1 MKKKIGL
8 KNIKK
13 FFRSSFIFL
22 LSFGFNI
29 KIFILAVCNY
39 PRYITELYKFKR
51 MGGIVNNNHK
61 SLTDYKEQAG
71 ISKGH
76 YFHQDLLVAKYI
88 YKNKPDK
95 HIDIGSRI
103 DGFVA
108 HVATFRSIEIIDIRP
123 LKKSE
128 HKNIKFIKKDLMFH
142 KSIDEKITDSISC
155 LHAIEHFGL
164 GRYGDKLDPN
174 GHIKGFNNIIKMLKK
189 NGKLYISF
197 PVGKRNEIHFNYER
211 IFHPKD
217 IFNWYDNKND
227 LVLERFD
234 LINDDGDLY
243 ENININKQLNVIYG
257 CGIYTFRKIL

>member
-1 MKKKIGL
+1 MELKKFKKI
-8 KNIKK
+8 
-13 FFRSSFIFL
+13 FRPLFIFF
-22 LSFGFNI
+22 LSFGFNM
-29 KIFILAVCNY
+29 KIFISAFCNY
-39 PRYITELYKFKR
+39 PRYISELYKFKK
-51 MGGIVNNNHK
+51 MGGFVDNNHK
-61 SLTDYKEQAG
+61 SLIDYNEYAG

-88 YKNKPDK
+88 YENKPDR

-108 HVATFRSIEIIDIRP
+108 HVATFRSIEIIDIRA

-128 HKNIKFIKKDLMFH
+128 HKNIKFIKKDLMNG
-142 KSIDEKITDSISC
+142 KSMGERITDSISC
-155 LHAIEHFGL
+155 LHSIEHFGL

-197 PVGKRNEIHFNYER
+197 PVGKKNKVHFNYER

-234 LINDDGDLY
+234 FINDDGDLY
-243 ENININKQLNVIYG
+243 KNININNKFNVIYG
-257 CGIYTFRKIL
+257 CGIYTFKKTI